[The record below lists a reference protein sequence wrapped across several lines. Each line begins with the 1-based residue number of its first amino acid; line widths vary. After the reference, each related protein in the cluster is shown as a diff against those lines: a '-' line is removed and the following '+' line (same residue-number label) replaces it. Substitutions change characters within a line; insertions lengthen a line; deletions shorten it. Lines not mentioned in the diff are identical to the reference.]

1 MAQNLVSIIVPCYR
15 GSRFLAESIESCLR
29 QTHRELEVIVV
40 DDASPDDCAEI
51 AERYARS
58 DSRVRVIR
66 RPENGG
72 VSRAF
77 NSGLEAS
84 RGEYLTRLAQD
95 DVFGDPAIEVMLRH
109 LQEHPDA
116 GLVYCDCCVIDAQG
130 HVKARWYLPEP
141 AQALSCRNRVGVCV
155 MWRRAVWERLG
166 GFDPRFDTAEDF
178 EYWLRIAQ
186 SFPITKCPGVAP
198 FYVRAHE
205 SNGSRLFFEKQE
217 RATIGVVH
225 CRYPSGSLRQR
236 LLKRKALAC
245 AVFSS
250 SIDYSSIGRQ
260 QVPALA
266 RVLRSCVLW
275 PLPYRRGVLS
285 QPLVRL
291 KALVVYSLRLIG
303 MKKCY

>member
-15 GSRFLAESIESCLR
+15 GSRFLAEAIESCLR

-51 AERYARS
+51 ADRFASS

-66 RPENGG
+66 RAENGG

-77 NSGLEAS
+77 NSGLDVA
-84 RGEYLTRLAQD
+84 RGVYLTRLAQD
-95 DVFGDPAIEVMLRH
+95 DVFGESAIELMLRH
-109 LQEHPDA
+109 LQAHPEA
-116 GLVYCDCCVIDAQG
+116 GLVYCDGHVIDERG
-130 HVKARWYLPEP
+130 EVKERHYLPEP
-141 AQALSCRNRVGVCV
+141 DEALSVRNRLGLCV
-155 MWRRAVWERLG
+155 MWPRAVWERLG

-198 FYVRAHE
+198 LYVRAHD
-205 SNGSRLFFEKQE
+205 SNGSTLFFEKQE

-225 CRYPSGSLRQR
+225 YRFPTGSLRER

-245 AVFSS
+245 TWFSAS
-250 SIDYSSIGRQ
+250 TDYSTIGRQ
-260 QVPALA
+260 QIPALE
-266 RVLRSCVLW
+266 RVFRSLILW
-275 PLPYRRGVLS
+275 PFPYRPGELS
-285 QPLVRL
+285 QPLARL
-291 KALVVYSLRLIG
+291 KALVVYSLRLTG
-303 MKKCY
+303 LKKC